1 MRLARV
7 GEIGSERPVVV
18 TADGSLLDLRPLTH
32 DLDGPFLQHGLG
44 SVARAVE
51 AGALPALS
59 ADEAAGI
66 RFGVP
71 VTRPGKVIGIG
82 LNYHCYADAVGVPV
96 PTEPV
101 VFLKASSALCG
112 PTDPIRLIPG
122 STTTDYEVE
131 LAVVI
136 GQELRDA
143 SVAQSLAAVAG
154 YTLADD
160 LSDRD
165 LQLERGGTW
174 TKGKSADTYC
184 PLGPWFVTPDE
195 LGDPQTVALTLDVNG
210 IRRQT
215 GTTARMVFPVGE
227 LLAYVSGLM
236 TLEPGDV
243 VITGTPAGVAVAA
256 PEPRPYLRD
265 GDLVEIDGGVLGR
278 HRSPVHARSD
288 AGGRPTGPLVPQVPE
303 N

>member
-7 GEIGSERPVVV
+7 GEAGSEHPVVV
-18 TADGSLLDLRPLTH
+18 TADGSLIDLRPLTH
-32 DLDGPFLQHGLG
+32 DLDGAFLQHGLA
-44 SVARAVE
+44 SVAPAVE
-51 AGALPALS
+51 AGALPRLN

-71 VTRPGKVIGIG
+71 VTRPGKVVGIG
-82 LNYHCYADAVGVPV
+82 LNYRCYAAAVGVPV

-136 GQELRDA
+136 GQHLRDA
-143 SVAQSLAAVAG
+143 GPEQALAGVAG
-154 YTLADD
+154 YSLADD

-184 PLGPWFVTPDE
+184 PLGPWLVTPDE
-195 LGDPQTVALTLDVNG
+195 LGDPQDLRLRLDVNG
-210 IRRQT
+210 SRRQS
-215 GTTARMVFPVGE
+215 GTTAAMVFGVGD
-227 LLAYVSGLM
+227 LLAYVSGIM

-256 PEPRPYLRD
+256 AEPRPYLRD

-278 HRSPVHARSD
+278 HVSAVHAS
-288 AGGRPTGPLVPQVPE
+288 RPKGQ
-303 N
+303 